1 MIYRGF
7 HVVLRSYSL
16 TYVEKHM
23 YLLDITAVKS
33 LPQCSQPKFD
43 A

>member
-7 HVVLRSYSL
+7 HGVLKSYSL
-16 TYVEKHM
+16 AYVKKGI
-23 YLLDITAVKS
+23 YLLNMPAVKS

>member
-16 TYVEKHM
+16 TYVEKNM
-23 YLLDITAVKS
+23 YLFNMTDVKS

-43 A
+43 V